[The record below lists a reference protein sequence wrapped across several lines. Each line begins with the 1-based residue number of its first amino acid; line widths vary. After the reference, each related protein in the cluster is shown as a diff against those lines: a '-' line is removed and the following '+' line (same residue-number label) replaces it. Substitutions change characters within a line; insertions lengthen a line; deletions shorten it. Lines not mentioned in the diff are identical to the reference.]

1 MDAEAAMKF
10 ALQLAR
16 AATGQTSP
24 NPVVGAVIIKDDQ
37 LVGFGAHL
45 QAGEGHAEVKALE
58 MAGEKAAGATIYITL
73 EPCNHKGKTPACTEL
88 LIEKGINRA
97 VIACS
102 DPNGK
107 VSGQGIERLRE
118 SGMDVEVGLFEKK
131 AIALNAAFFHY
142 IKTNLPY
149 VTMKSAVSLDGKTAT
164 VTGDSQWITGEEAR
178 LDVHHYRNKNDAI
191 LVGVNTVINDNPRLT
206 TRLPEGGKN
215 PIRIIVDNSLRTPA
229 HSHLIND
236 GESATWIFVGDQVQQ
251 AEIDQFPKDPSV
263 EIIQLPGKIKI
274 EHVLA
279 ELGRREIMSLY
290 VEGGAEVNGSFL
302 ESKLLNQLITYVAPK
317 LIGGKTAP
325 TSFSGTGSLTIADAL
340 SLEIKAITQIG
351 TDLKIVAEPIKED
364 K

>member
-1 MDAEAAMKF
+1 
-10 ALQLAR
+10 
-16 AATGQTSP
+16 
-24 NPVVGAVIIKDDQ
+24 
-37 LVGFGAHL
+37 
-45 QAGEGHAEVKALE
+45 
-58 MAGEKAAGATIYITL
+58 
-73 EPCNHKGKTPACTEL
+73 
-88 LIEKGINRA
+88 
-97 VIACS
+97 
-102 DPNGK
+102 
-107 VSGQGIERLRE
+107 
-118 SGMDVEVGLFEKK
+118 
-131 AIALNAAFFHY
+131 
-142 IKTNLPY
+142 
-149 VTMKSAVSLDGKTAT
+149 MKSAVSLDGKTAT

-206 TRLPEGGKN
+206 TRLPEGGKNPIRIIVDNSLRTPAHSHLINDGESATWIGYFPPSGNRRKN

-317 LIGGKTAP
+317 LIGGRTAP
-325 TSFSGTGSLTIADAL
+325 TSFSGTGDRKS
-340 SLEIKAITQIG
+340 
-351 TDLKIVAEPIKED
+351 VV
-364 K
+364 